1 MFILLATPSKAKLL
15 WQCRR
20 GMLELDLML
29 NQFVSK
35 QLEHLTTQQIHA
47 FEQLLTYSD
56 PEIYVWLMGNDIP
69 SKQELVDIVSLI
81 RLHNRF

>member
-1 MFILLATPSKAKLL
+1 LVSSQQKAKLK

-29 NQFVSK
+29 NKFFLSHLD
-35 QLEHLTTQQIHA
+35 QLNEIQLHA

-56 PEIYVWLMGNDIP
+56 PEIYCWLIG
-69 SKQELVDIVSLI
+69 QETPFDQEILDIVALI
-81 RLHNRF
+81 QSQHPN